1 MMSKPYSGRK
11 KSAIQTSENRILFPV
26 QSPIRSEGPYRRDY
40 SHSIVAIVLCVL
52 PCAISCHLV
61 RLFSSSPNHFVI
73 RWVIT
78 NHRIPDSNADFCD
91 DSLAIIPDFVNG
103 NSIGWFAVR
112 RFGQNRHSYSSGD
125 SLEVVYVPIRKLIL
139 GAGISSK
146 KCQGQPRLL
155 EALLL

>member
-1 MMSKPYSGRK
+1 M
-11 KSAIQTSENRILFPV
+11 
-26 QSPIRSEGPYRRDY
+26 
-40 SHSIVAIVLCVL
+40 
-52 PCAISCHLV
+52 
-61 RLFSSSPNHFVI
+61 
-73 RWVIT
+73 IT

-146 KCQGQPRLL
+146 NARDNPGSWKPFCFERPI
-155 EALLL
+155 ALSYGMRILTIVHNR

>member
-1 MMSKPYSGRK
+1 MAVRFWLSPSNLTASVNWSKLRSCPK
-11 KSAIQTSENRILFPV
+11 KRTNAH
-26 QSPIRSEGPYRRDY
+26 